1 MAKGVLPGEPN
12 PSKPPMKGGKPVK
25 RPLPKGKPDMPLP
38 TEPGPMEGYNKLKN
52 AFKKPGMQPG
62 EKEAIA
68 KIMKNRGVSA
78 KEARA
83 IGKRRTS
90 KGLTTAGV
98 KGPGGNP
105 NWAKSRSGRIGGNT
119 GPFPG
124 GDAPSGTKP
133 DSGYPVPSSRSSSP
147 APKRP
152 PSKGRP
158 VKMTGSGGKVYK

>member
-98 KGPGGNP
+98 RGPGGNP
-105 NWAKSRSGRIGGNT
+105 NWAKSRSGRVGGNT

-133 DSGYPVPSSRSSSP
+133 DSGYPVPGSVSSP
-147 APKRP
+147 ARKVPRG
-152 PSKGRP
+152 KGRP